1 MLSPI
6 RYFRKIFPLIFLLP
20 VSLFLFNG
28 CGEEKLELPFT
39 GTELRNLVQSAME
52 GNEKVNARL
61 GELFD
66 LTLPVQTSL
75 NKFILDSLD
84 TKFTIKFYYLL
95 LEYPNPVYNR
105 FAVYDTL
112 GHLYLLDKSLN
123 GNLSV
128 FTGQLDSVPYF
139 RVVESF
145 RTKDTIILKRLNI
158 YTYRKNT
165 YSLAFRT
172 FTYYLEDKVEREQFI
187 ESISL
192 KTITTKFRKEDK
204 SDFIPEGE
212 VFTYDE
218 KQEAYYGKYRY
229 FDSMVVRRIAAF
241 RKKVSSNQIVDK
253 ATALKSAGFKTS
265 VDSVHKYNNE
275 KDVKKG
281 FSIFVPEG
289 WRIRRDIYVVAHV
302 KSPMKGNYYTNDS
315 QGASFAVIEMA
326 ESDSAENHIS
336 YTLDQS
342 VEKYYRVKFT
352 DKIQIKRQYIRFFE
366 ISCINKKYLII
377 FEVPVYSFDKNQDVY
392 EAIINSFG
400 VNC

>member
-1 MLSPI
+1 MKKFTVYLLFAVVFMLAIS
-6 RYFRKIFPLIFLLP
+6 
-20 VSLFLFNG
+20 G
-28 CGEEKLELPFT
+28 CEEEKTAKPFS
-39 GTELRNLVQSAME
+39 GIQLRDLVQAAME
-52 GNEKVNARL
+52 GNEKINSQL
-61 GELFD
+61 GDLFD
-66 LTLPVQTSL
+66 LTLPVQTSM

-84 TKFTIKFYYLL
+84 TKHTIKFYYLL
-95 LEYPNPVYNR
+95 LEFPNPVYNR

-112 GHLYLLDKSLN
+112 GNLYMLDKSLN

-128 FTGQLDSVPYF
+128 YTGQLDSVPYF
-139 RVVESF
+139 RVIESF
-145 RTKDTIILKRLNI
+145 RTKDTIILKRLNL
-158 YTYRKNT
+158 YTYRQNT
-165 YSLAFRT
+165 YNQAFRT
-172 FTYYLEDKVEREQFI
+172 FTYYREDKIEREQYI

-192 KTITTKFRKEDK
+192 KTITTKFRKETK

-212 VFTYDE
+212 VFSYDDKLE
-218 KQEAYYGKYRY
+218 SYYGKYRY
-229 FDSMVVRRIAAF
+229 FDSMVVKRIASF
-241 RKKVSSNQIVDK
+241 RRKMSDNQIVDK
-253 ATALKSAGFKTS
+253 ASALKSAGYKTS

-302 KSPMKGNYYTNDS
+302 KAPMKGNYYTNDS
-315 QGASFAVIEMA
+315 QGASFAVIELA

-336 YTLDQS
+336 YTLDQI
-342 VEKYYRVKFT
+342 VEKYYRVRFT

-377 FEVPVYSFDKNQDVY
+377 FEVPVYSFEKNQDVY